1 LIASSFGKLFMIFPS
16 LLCDSPRFP
25 PTESR
30 NCCSRGHGSFETA
43 RAVPQDKLRA
53 LAAWWIEVQCSFL
66 EYLFLFELGWVAR
79 ILTPDGDASSQ
90 NTFEHH
96 GRVRQSDQFRPC
108 GLRIVRSDG
117 DG

>member
-43 RAVPQDKLRA
+43 RAVPQD
-53 LAAWWIEVQCSFL
+53 
-66 EYLFLFELGWVAR
+66 
-79 ILTPDGDASSQ
+79 
-90 NTFEHH
+90 
-96 GRVRQSDQFRPC
+96 
-108 GLRIVRSDG
+108 
-117 DG
+117 